1 MHDEQ
6 GTIAAD
12 ADALAAR
19 LARVRERI
27 AAAAARSGRPAAAIT
42 LLAVTKNVAA
52 EGVRAAYAAGMRDFG
67 ENRVQEAL
75 RKIPEL
81 HLPDARWELIGHL
94 QTNKVRE
101 AAPLFARIQSVDSLR
116 LMERLDAQSAALGR
130 RLPVLLEVNAGEE
143 ASKLGIRPG
152 EALDAARALAGFA
165 HLAPQGLMTV
175 APIGNEEVV
184 RPVFRQMREL
194 RDMLRRAVPLS
205 GDGED
210 DNAGAGDGGWDV
222 LSMGM
227 SDDYEL
233 AIEEGTTLVRI
244 GRVLFGPRPA
254 PAARASA
261 EAAPAESEEG
271 AADEGG

>member
-1 MHDEQ
+1 MHHEQ
-6 GTIAAD
+6 GIAAD
-12 ADALAAR
+12 DALAAR
-19 LARVRERI
+19 LAQVCERI
-27 AAAAARSGRPAAAIT
+27 AAAATRSGRPPETVT
-42 LLAVTKNVAA
+42 LLAVTKNIPA
-52 EGVRAAYAAGMRDFG
+52 ERVRAAYALGLRDFG

-101 AAPLFARIQSVDSLR
+101 AVPLFARIQSVDSLR
-116 LMERLDAQSAALGR
+116 LMERLDAQAAALGR

-143 ASKLGIRPG
+143 ASKLGIRPD
-152 EALDAARALAGFA
+152 EALDAARALARFA

-175 APIGNEEVV
+175 APIGGEDVV
-184 RPVFRQMREL
+184 RPVFRRMREL
-194 RDMLRRAVPLS
+194 RDMLRQAVPLGGAAEGGKS
-205 GDGED
+205 ATGE
-210 DNAGAGDGGWDV
+210 AGWDV

-233 AIEEGTTLVRI
+233 AIEEGATLVRI

-254 PAARASA
+254 PAARATA
-261 EAAPAESEEG
+261 EAAPAESGEG